1 MFELILANVSK
12 HITLT
17 DVEKE
22 HFISILQPKKLR
34 RRQYL
39 VQAGEPCRYECF
51 VTKGC
56 LRQYYVDDKGS
67 ERILS
72 FAVEDYWI
80 SDMYGLIMGQPALT
94 NIDALEDCELLLM
107 EKNAF
112 EELLV
117 RVPKFERFFRIIL
130 QRAFVSHQRRIIEN
144 ISLQADER
152 YCRFV
157 ERYPALEQRLPQ
169 KQIAA
174 YLGITPES
182 LSRIRRQRLE
192 NLKNS

>member
-1 MFELILANVSK
+1 
-12 HITLT
+12 
-17 DVEKE
+17 
-22 HFISILQPKKLR
+22 
-34 RRQYL
+34 
-39 VQAGEPCRYECF
+39 
-51 VTKGC
+51 
-56 LRQYYVDDKGS
+56 
-67 ERILS
+67 
-72 FAVEDYWI
+72 
-80 SDMYGLIMGQPALT
+80 
-94 NIDALEDCELLLM
+94 
-107 EKNAF
+107 
-112 EELLV
+112 
-117 RVPKFERFFRIIL
+117 L

>member
-1 MFELILANVSK
+1 LI
-12 HITLT
+12 T
-17 DVEKE
+17 
-22 HFISILQPKKLR
+22 
-34 RRQYL
+34 
-39 VQAGEPCRYECF
+39 GE
-51 VTKGC
+51 G
-56 LRQYYVDDKGS
+56 
-67 ERILS
+67 
-72 FAVEDYWI
+72 
-80 SDMYGLIMGQPALT
+80 ALT
-94 NIDALEDCELLLM
+94 NIDALEDCELVLI

-112 EELLV
+112 EGLLLK
-117 RVPKFERFFRIIL
+117 VPGFERFFRIIL

-182 LSRIRRQRLE
+182 LSRIRRQRLSRS
-192 NLKNS
+192 KKT

>member
-1 MFELILANVSK
+1 MVELILANVSK
-12 HITLT
+12 HISLSEE
-17 DVEKE
+17 EKE
-22 HFISILQPKKLR
+22 YFLSILQPKKLR

-51 VTKGC
+51 VNKGC
-56 LRQYYVDDKGS
+56 LRQYYVDDRGS

-94 NIDALEDCELLLM
+94 NIDALEDCELILI

-144 ISLQADER
+144 ISLQAEER

-182 LSRIRRQRLE
+182 LSRIRRQRLDS
-192 NLKNS
+192 LKNS

>member
-17 DVEKE
+17 DEEKE
-22 HFISILQPKKLR
+22 YFLSILQPKKLR

-94 NIDALEDCELLLM
+94 NIDALEDCELLLI

-112 EELLV
+112 DELLA

>member
-12 HITLT
+12 HIILSEE
-17 DVEKE
+17 EKE
-22 HFISILQPKKLR
+22 YFLSVLQPKKLR

-94 NIDALEDCELLLM
+94 NIDALEDCELLLI
-107 EKNAF
+107 EKKAF
-112 EELLV
+112 DELLV

>member
-17 DVEKE
+17 DEEKE
-22 HFISILQPKKLR
+22 YFIPILQPKKLR

-56 LRQYYVDDKGS
+56 LRQYYVDDKGL

-72 FAVEDYWI
+72 FAVEDYWM
-80 SDMYGLIMGQPALT
+80 SDMYGLITGQPALT
-94 NIDALEDCELLLM
+94 NIDALEDCALILI

-152 YCRFV
+152 YYRFV

-182 LSRIRRQRLE
+182 LSRIRRQRLD

>member
-1 MFELILANVSK
+1 MSELILQNISK

-17 DVEKE
+17 DEEKDY
-22 HFISILQPKKLR
+22 FISILQPKKLR

-51 VTKGC
+51 INKGC
-56 LRQYYVDDKGS
+56 LRQYYIDAKGL

-72 FAVEDYWI
+72 FAIEDYWM
-80 SDMYGLIMGQPALT
+80 SDMYGLITGQPALT
-94 NIDALEDCELLLM
+94 NIDALEDCELILID
-107 EKNAF
+107 KNAF
-112 EELLV
+112 EELLI

>member
-12 HITLT
+12 HINLSEE
-17 DVEKE
+17 EKE
-22 HFISILQPKKLR
+22 YFLSILQPKKLR

-56 LRQYYVDDKGS
+56 LRQYYVDDKGL

-72 FAVEDYWI
+72 FAVEDYWM
-80 SDMYGLIMGQPALT
+80 SDMYGLITGQPALT
-94 NIDALEDCELLLM
+94 NIDALEDCELILID
-107 EKNAF
+107 KNAF
-112 EELLV
+112 DTLLLK
-117 RVPKFERFFRIIL
+117 VPKFERFFRIIL

-157 ERYPALEQRLPQ
+157 ERYPTLEQRLPQ

-182 LSRIRRQRLE
+182 LSRIRRQRL
-192 NLKNS
+192 KD

>member
-1 MFELILANVSK
+1 MFELIVANVSK

-17 DVEKE
+17 DDEKE
-22 HFISILQPKKLR
+22 YFLSVLQSKKLR

-94 NIDALEDCELLLM
+94 NIDALEDCELLLI

-112 EELLV
+112 DELLV

-182 LSRIRRQRLE
+182 LSRIRRQRLKHF
-192 NLKNS
+192 KNS

>member
-12 HITLT
+12 HISLT
-17 DVEKE
+17 EEEKE
-22 HFISILQPKKLR
+22 YFLSILQPKKLR

-56 LRQYYVDDKGS
+56 LRQYYVDDKGL

-80 SDMYGLIMGQPALT
+80 SDMYGLIMSQPALT
-94 NIDALEDCELLLM
+94 NIDALEDCELILI

-112 EELLV
+112 DELLV

-144 ISLQADER
+144 ISLQAEER
-152 YCRFV
+152 YCRFF
-157 ERYPALEQRLPQ
+157 
-169 KQIAA
+169 
-174 YLGITPES
+174 
-182 LSRIRRQRLE
+182 
-192 NLKNS
+192 

>member
-12 HITLT
+12 HINLSNE
-17 DVEKE
+17 EKE
-22 HFISILQPKKLR
+22 YFISVLQPKKLR
-34 RRQYL
+34 KRQYL

-56 LRQYYVDDKGS
+56 LRQYYVDDKGL

-72 FAVEDYWI
+72 FAIEDYWM
-80 SDMYGLIMGQPALT
+80 SDMYGLITGQPALT
-94 NIDALEDCELLLM
+94 NIDALEDCELVLID
-107 EKNAF
+107 KNAF

-144 ISLQADER
+144 ISLQAEDR

-157 ERYPALEQRLPQ
+157 ERYPSLEQRLPQ

-192 NLKNS
+192 GLKKS

>member
-17 DVEKE
+17 DEEKE
-22 HFISILQPKKLR
+22 YFIPILQPKKLR

-56 LRQYYVDDKGS
+56 LRQYYVDDKGL

-72 FAVEDYWI
+72 FAVEDYWM
-80 SDMYGLIMGQPALT
+80 SDMYGLITGQPALT
-94 NIDALEDCELLLM
+94 NIDALEDCALILI

-152 YCRFV
+152 YYRFV
-157 ERYPALEQRLPQ
+157 ARYPALEQRLPQ

-182 LSRIRRQRLE
+182 LSRIRRQRLD

>member
-17 DVEKE
+17 DEEKE
-22 HFISILQPKKLR
+22 YFLSILQPKKLR

-94 NIDALEDCELLLM
+94 NIDALEDCELLLI

-112 EELLV
+112 DELLA

-182 LSRIRRQRLE
+182 LSRIRRQRME

>member
-12 HITLT
+12 HISLSEE
-17 DVEKE
+17 EKE
-22 HFISILQPKKLR
+22 YFLSILQPKKLR

-80 SDMYGLIMGQPALT
+80 SDMYGLIMDQPALT
-94 NIDALEDCELLLM
+94 NIDALEDCELLLI
-107 EKNAF
+107 EKKAF
-112 EELLV
+112 DELLV

-152 YCRFV
+152 YSRFV

-192 NLKNS
+192 NLKSS